1 MIARHPLYYPYLKK
15 TLTAEALQNYFQHLL
30 EQGKPEEELVT
41 RYELPGIHGLNFVL
55 KNALGGGGVASLR
68 SDPQGKA
75 FGQMLLDFQIKNVPD
90 LKSLIE

>member
-1 MIARHPLYYPYLKK
+1 MGCDHKHENFACRFLLGVLYTRFFQNPLRNDVLFLFY
-15 TLTAEALQNYFQHLL
+15 
-30 EQGKPEEELVT
+30 

-55 KNALGGGGVASLR
+55 KNSLGGGGIASLR

-75 FGQMLLDFQIKNVPD
+75 LGQMLLDFQIKNVPD